1 MRTDASILQYYFM
14 NFSSGG
20 GSKDVYEKTENGI
33 KSVDLLF
40 LQNDLTSLTALVINL
55 SHCGETNLVEIFRDE
70 YVAVVV
76 QQETIDLLS
85 ISSRQNTRITNAQ
98 KQNQ

>member
-14 NFSSGG
+14 NFSSGGG

-40 LQNDLTSLTALVINL
+40 
-55 SHCGETNLVEIFRDE
+55 
-70 YVAVVV
+70 YK
-76 QQETIDLLS
+76 TI
-85 ISSRQNTRITNAQ
+85 
-98 KQNQ
+98 

>member
-40 LQNDLTSLTALVINL
+40 
-55 SHCGETNLVEIFRDE
+55 
-70 YVAVVV
+70 YK
-76 QQETIDLLS
+76 TI
-85 ISSRQNTRITNAQ
+85 
-98 KQNQ
+98 